1 MRKSRNRSKHIGGK
15 LPITHQVKAQEY
27 TAPNI
32 EIVEIEIE
40 QNIFA
45 GSGDLPGMQG
55 EPW

>member
-1 MRKSRNRSKHIGGK
+1 MSNKKEKSNKVQLLS
-15 LPITHQVKAQEY
+15 
-27 TAPNI
+27 TAKKYIAPDI